1 MLLSIKSEKFT
12 FTLRTS
18 VPGSENLSTTEI
30 PFKQK
35 DNLGRAEAEEKTQLL
50 LPDPRAAQGGQQV
63 LQNMQSDLVY
73 FQRNNIRYLEKKT
86 VFLFQFNIYV
96 LLPCAPSNIAF
107 DSSLFHRCYKCNQD
121 LCVSP

>member
-1 MLLSIKSEKFT
+1 MLFSIKSEKFT

-35 DNLGRAEAEEKTQLL
+35 DNLGRVEAEEKAQLL

-73 FQRNNIRYLEKKT
+73 FQRNYIRYLEKKNSLSIP
-86 VFLFQFNIYV
+86 VQHLCAFAMCSVKYCFRLFFVPQM
-96 LLPCAPSNIAF
+96 L
-107 DSSLFHRCYKCNQD
+107 QM
-121 LCVSP
+121 